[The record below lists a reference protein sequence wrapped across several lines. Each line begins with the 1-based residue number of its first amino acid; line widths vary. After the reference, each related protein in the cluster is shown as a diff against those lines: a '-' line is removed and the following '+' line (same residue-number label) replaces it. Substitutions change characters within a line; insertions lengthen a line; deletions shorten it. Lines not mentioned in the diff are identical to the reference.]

1 MGGFMEWTGHST
13 ASHGASLLTLY
24 TGDTNGILHAAN
36 ANSGLQQP
44 SGVWLCNELEKG
56 LKLSLELHLVRF
68 LILFYVIV
76 LYCFVYFLHLQSP
89 SDTIT
94 RIRVCMY
101 EQALLGNLC
110 RVAGSRSIVYATP
123 GLVDLL
129 ADFSADIVSSS
140 GGAYNGSTLEGLLS
154 TMLSLLLLLAPMVHT
169 DKLGADSTDGNW
181 RALYEVLWFKEELA
195 SLAQGGQPGVQAVS
209 LSTLSLSTSTNK
221 TIAARLLM
229 STLLSAAFC
238 SDLVCVDKVWY
249 SDSVIG

>member
-1 MGGFMEWTGHST
+1 MH
-13 ASHGASLLTLY
+13 
-24 TGDTNGILHAAN
+24 
-36 ANSGLQQP
+36 
-44 SGVWLCNELEKG
+44 
-56 LKLSLELHLVRF
+56 
-68 LILFYVIV
+68 
-76 LYCFVYFLHLQSP
+76 
-89 SDTIT
+89 
-94 RIRVCMY
+94 

-110 RVAGSRSIVYATP
+110 RVAGSRSIVYATR

-129 ADFSADIVSSS
+129 ADFSTDIVSRYFKGNTTLADGSSVVVQHRRSSS